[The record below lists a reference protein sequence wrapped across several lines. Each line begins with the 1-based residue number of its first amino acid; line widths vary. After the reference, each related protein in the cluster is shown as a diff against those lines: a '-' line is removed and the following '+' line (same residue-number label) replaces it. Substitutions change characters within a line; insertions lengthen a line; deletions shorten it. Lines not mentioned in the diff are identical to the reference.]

1 MEKGVLHI
9 STYPVSIDTINQTN
23 LKSIQSE
30 SIQKIHIKYQTCRS
44 GKRIYIDMGDR
55 GTVKDG
61 SHRRGEV
68 RRWCGWHFNSCGRW
82 YTRDWGGE
90 WRIETFVSY
99 GIKNLNATAQQ
110 RTVTEIQGEAN
121 DFLMRKVLAR
131 AELASQQGT

>member
-1 MEKGVLHI
+1 VNQFKKYISNTKHVDLEKEFTLTWETEEQSRMVRIGGEKCGGGVGGILI
-9 STYPVSIDTINQTN
+9 A
-23 LKSIQSE
+23 
-30 SIQKIHIKYQTCRS
+30 
-44 GKRIYIDMGDR
+44 
-55 GTVKDG
+55 
-61 SHRRGEV
+61 
-68 RRWCGWHFNSCGRW
+68 GRW